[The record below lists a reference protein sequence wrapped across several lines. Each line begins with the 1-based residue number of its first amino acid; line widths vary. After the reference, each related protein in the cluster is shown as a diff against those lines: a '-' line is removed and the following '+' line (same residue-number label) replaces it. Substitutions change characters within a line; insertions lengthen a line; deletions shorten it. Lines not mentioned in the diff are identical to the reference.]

1 MSASSTS
8 SAPIESTSARNQSSD
23 LSNSPPPRP
32 NRPKPNRL
40 KLTYDIVMI
49 IAISIDLLLIGIDA
63 ILMSGFSRD
72 AAQWLTLSEAL
83 NWYQSH
89 VHDSL
94 RTSVASLPYF

>member
-1 MSASSTS
+1 MTVSASSTS

-49 IAISIDLLLIGIDA
+49 LAISLDLLLIGIDA
-63 ILMSGFSRD
+63 ILMSG
-72 AAQWLTLSEAL
+72 
-83 NWYQSH
+83 
-89 VHDSL
+89 
-94 RTSVASLPYF
+94 